1 MMKKTVFTGAGLSIL
16 LASLALTGPLA
27 AQQRRLELYVHGGGY
42 SATQDA
48 DPGGLADFDTG
59 YNLGG
64 GVGIVLSRHI
74 AVRGDFTFGRSEARD
89 TRPDGSG
96 LIGGGLNG
104 QDFNRFFYGG
114 DIQLRLPV
122 GDHLV
127 PYVFGGGGAV
137 TIDPAFS
144 AGGADSF
151 TKGAGKFGAGVE
163 WEFAGTGFGLF
174 AQGTTW
180 VYDLDSATFG
190 FDETQ
195 FDVTYSVGVSYA
207 FGL

>member
-1 MMKKTVFTGAGLSIL
+1 MMIRTVFAGLSVL
-16 LASLALTGPLA
+16 LASLAQTGPLA
-27 AQQRRLELYVHGGGY
+27 AQERKLELFVHGGGY
-42 SATQDA
+42 STTQNT
-48 DPGGLADFDTG
+48 DPSGLADFDTG
-59 YNLGG
+59 YNLGV

-74 AVRGDFTFGRSEARD
+74 AVRGDFTFARSKVND
-89 TRPDGSG
+89 GRPDGTG
-96 LIGGGLNG
+96 LIGGALNG

-127 PYVFGGGGAV
+127 PYVFAGGGAV

-144 AGGADSF
+144 AVGADSF

-163 WEFAGTGFGLF
+163 WEFAGTGFGLL

-180 VYDLDSATFG
+180 VYNLDSATFG

-195 FDVTYSVGVSYA
+195 FDVTYTVGVSYA